1 MMACKPRRGL
11 VVGRKQR
18 PPVELI
24 SCRQREEVMQLF
36 AVVSSWPGEA
46 VAAIARRRRQQLPCS
61 FQDPNWN
68 ATSTEAPNETEPPIV
83 STDDDGALLLTCL
96 IASVFR
102 MNGLFRGVRRR
113 SALEYGNDRLAR
125 SNPRA
130 NLRRNSKIIAGR
142 QDEVHLGTEARSEER
157 RGG

>member
-1 MMACKPRRGL
+1 MMACKQRRGL

-24 SCRQREEVMQLF
+24 SCRQPKEVIQLF
-36 AVVSSWPGEA
+36 AVVSGWPGEA
-46 VAAIARRRRQQLPCS
+46 VAAVARHRRQQLPFR

-83 STDDDGALLLTCL
+83 STDDDGALLRTGLL
-96 IASVFR
+96 ASVFR
-102 MNGLFRGVRRR
+102 MTSLFRGVRRR
-113 SALEYGNDRLAR
+113 SALEYGNDRLTR
-125 SNPRA
+125 SNPLA

-142 QDEVHLGTEARSEER
+142 QDEVHLGTEADHPKSLA
-157 RGG
+157 